1 MLTVSDTAFEEAVNG
16 GILSREKHRAIKG
29 FDRKQMERYI
39 ASIYRSGF
47 EDGCNAIYNSVQT
60 EAAAKHSNPEDEFE
74 EVKADWDD
82 VLRLIGEVK
91 GATPELLRDIDKKL
105 REVF

>member
-1 MLTVSDTAFEEAVNG
+1 MKVSEEAFEAAVNG
-16 GILSREKHRAIKG
+16 GLLSREKHRAIKG

-47 EDGCNAIYNSVQT
+47 EDGAEACENAIRQ
-60 EAAAKHSNPEDEFE
+60 EAASKHSNPDDEYE

-82 VLRLIGEVK
+82 VLRLIGEVR
-91 GATPELLRDIDKKL
+91 GMTPKLLKDIDTKL
-105 REVF
+105 KECF